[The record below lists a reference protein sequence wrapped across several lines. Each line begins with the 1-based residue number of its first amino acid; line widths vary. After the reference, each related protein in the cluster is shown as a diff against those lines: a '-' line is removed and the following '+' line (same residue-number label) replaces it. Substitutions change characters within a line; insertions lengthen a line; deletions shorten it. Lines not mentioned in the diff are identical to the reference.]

1 MKNGVYQMP
10 YQNVNVLSDMGTL
23 IVPDEAAEGLESFRS
38 LLNCMYTEN
47 SEQMEE
53 AFMDA
58 WMELNDTGLRIATKR
73 LIITEITS
81 TSMTLSYIAVYLGII
96 FLICACAVLALQ
108 QTANAI
114 DNTARYET
122 LRRLGAKESSMR
134 KTLRTQILVYFGVP
148 LVLGLLYSVVGIRV
162 MYTELGNV
170 PADVIAQNVLFAS
183 VMFILVYGS
192 YFFITYNNTKSILK
206 LDRD

>member
-1 MKNGVYQMP
+1 
-10 YQNVNVLSDMGTL
+10 
-23 IVPDEAAEGLESFRS
+23 
-38 LLNCMYTEN
+38 
-47 SEQMEE
+47 
-53 AFMDA
+53 
-58 WMELNDTGLRIATKR
+58 
-73 LIITEITS
+73 
-81 TSMTLSYIAVYLGII
+81 
-96 FLICACAVLALQ
+96 
-108 QTANAI
+108 
-114 DNTARYET
+114 
-122 LRRLGAKESSMR
+122 MR

-192 YFFITYNNTKSILK
+192 YFFITYNNTKNILK

>member
-1 MKNGVYQMP
+1 MP

-58 WMELNDTGLRIATKR
+58 WQELNDTGLRIATKR

-170 PADVIAQNVLFAS
+170 PADVIVQNVLFAS

-192 YFFITYNNTKSILK
+192 YFFITYNNTKNILK

>member
-1 MKNGVYQMP
+1 MAV
-10 YQNVNVLSDMGTL
+10 
-23 IVPDEAAEGLESFRS
+23 I
-38 LLNCMYTEN
+38 
-47 SEQMEE
+47 
-53 AFMDA
+53 
-58 WMELNDTGLRIATKR
+58 DTDLFFEKLCIKGCKD
-73 LIITEITS
+73 TEITS

-192 YFFITYNNTKSILK
+192 YFFITYNNTKNILK

>member
-1 MKNGVYQMP
+1 MP

-23 IVPDEAAEGLESFRS
+23 IMPDEAAEGLESFRS

-58 WMELNDTGLRIATKR
+58 WQELNDTGLRIATKR

-170 PADVIAQNVLFAS
+170 PADVIVQNVLFAS

-192 YFFITYNNTKSILK
+192 YFFITYNNTKNILK

>member
-1 MKNGVYQMP
+1 
-10 YQNVNVLSDMGTL
+10 
-23 IVPDEAAEGLESFRS
+23 
-38 LLNCMYTEN
+38 
-47 SEQMEE
+47 
-53 AFMDA
+53 MDA
-58 WMELNDTGLRIATKR
+58 WQELNDTGLRIATKR

-170 PADVIAQNVLFAS
+170 PADVIVQNVLFAS

-192 YFFITYNNTKSILK
+192 YFFITYNNTKNILK

>member
-1 MKNGVYQMP
+1 MP
-10 YQNVNVLSDMGTL
+10 G
-23 IVPDEAAEGLESFRS
+23 
-38 LLNCMYTEN
+38 
-47 SEQMEE
+47 
-53 AFMDA
+53 
-58 WMELNDTGLRIATKR
+58 MELNDTGLRIATKR

-122 LRRLGAKESSMR
+122 LKRLGAKESSMR

-192 YFFITYNNTKSILK
+192 YFFITYNNTKNILK

>member
-1 MKNGVYQMP
+1 
-10 YQNVNVLSDMGTL
+10 
-23 IVPDEAAEGLESFRS
+23 
-38 LLNCMYTEN
+38 
-47 SEQMEE
+47 
-53 AFMDA
+53 
-58 WMELNDTGLRIATKR
+58 
-73 LIITEITS
+73 
-81 TSMTLSYIAVYLGII
+81 MTLSYIAVYLGII

-134 KTLRTQILVYFGVP
+134 KTLRTQIIVYFGVP

-170 PADVIAQNVLFAS
+170 PADVIVQNVLFAS

-192 YFFITYNNTKSILK
+192 YFFITYNNTKNILK
-206 LDRD
+206 LYRD

>member
-1 MKNGVYQMP
+1 
-10 YQNVNVLSDMGTL
+10 
-23 IVPDEAAEGLESFRS
+23 
-38 LLNCMYTEN
+38 MYTEN

-192 YFFITYNNTKSILK
+192 YFFITYNNTKNILK
-206 LDRD
+206 LD

>member
-58 WMELNDTGLRIATKR
+58 WQELNDTGLRIATKR

-170 PADVIAQNVLFAS
+170 PADVIVQNVLFAS

-192 YFFITYNNTKSILK
+192 YFFITYNNTKNILK

>member
-1 MKNGVYQMP
+1 
-10 YQNVNVLSDMGTL
+10 
-23 IVPDEAAEGLESFRS
+23 
-38 LLNCMYTEN
+38 
-47 SEQMEE
+47 MEE

-122 LRRLGAKESSMR
+122 LKRLGAKESSMR

-192 YFFITYNNTKSILK
+192 YFFITYNNTKNILK